1 MTLSK
6 ASNSLFSDYLF
17 FSSIEFFNE
26 TFLVLKTS
34 NFNLSENV
42 YRICIFYLKKPEKVI
57 KKVQV
62 YRKNGIQSP

>member
-1 MTLSK
+1 MTFSK

-42 YRICIFYLKKPEKVI
+42 YMICMFYLKKPEKVI